1 MTARFS
7 IGIDLGTTSS
17 ALAYVPL
24 TGVAQPEVLAV
35 TQWDTPDALIKA
47 VTLPSFLYKPED
59 AIITQLRGR
68 VPGTQGWIVGRLA
81 RRRAGETPGRIVRSA
96 KSWLCHHA
104 ADRSAP
110 ILPWGSEDLAPVEK
124 ISPVQAAAIILNYLR
139 STWNS
144 GFAGYG
150 DTFDDQEI
158 TITVPASFDAAA
170 QRLTLTAAEEA
181 GFPNRVRLLEE
192 PQAALYC
199 WLEQHSAANP
209 LWEEPGGHNANRRHV
224 LIVDIGGGT
233 SDFSLF
239 ELRRGASGGVPDIT
253 RVAVSEH
260 ILLGG
265 DNIDL
270 TLAVLLERRLVGE
283 RGQIAGLRWDH
294 LVASCRDLKEQA
306 FSGVASADERFTVTL
321 PSRGSSLVAGTQT
334 ATLARDEIERL
345 VLDGFFPVCKAS
357 ARPYRTQAGLR
368 DWGLPYAADSAV
380 THHLADFLRDRP
392 RVDAVLFNGGSLSAT
407 VLRQRL
413 LEQIAAWQGTTH
425 PNELENAVPDLAVAL
440 GAARFGKLLHGHSGR
455 IAAGAARAVFVQAQ
469 AAPASADQAASPAL
483 VCVLPRN
490 APAEEVF
497 DIDLPG
503 LEVRTDQL
511 VSFQACSSTRHGR
524 CRAGDVFP
532 WEAEVFH
539 MLPPLQ
545 TIINTGNGPDARP
558 DRTVPVRLA
567 AKMNTLGLLQISCVS
582 TDPLTPQ
589 SWPLE
594 FNLRPHECSNGAA
607 GTAPASE
614 RSAANATVENQQ
626 AARGHIATTFTRPA
640 PKSGRLTANAIL
652 KDLERILGLPRHEW
666 NVALLRN
673 LWPVLNNQTI
683 GRKLSVEHEE
693 TWLTLA
699 GFLLRPGFG
708 FAHDGLRMDE
718 LWRLRN
724 TGLCFP
730 GKRNKVQECILW
742 RRVAGGLTA
751 ERQDMLLGAE
761 LNGIHM
767 GRASPELV
775 RLAGSLERLP
785 QDTKA
790 DLIQTFIAQALQRVE
805 ARQHCAPYLAALGL
819 LLNRAPL
826 YAGPETVV
834 VPEFVARAY
843 AAFRDLDWADAEL
856 PEMHNLFLR
865 AARVVD
871 DRNLDVPKSLRN
883 QIARKLENAGV
894 TVVRTK
900 TIKSFTPAG
909 RLDRTILYGEALP
922 PGLVL
927 GADVNGER

>member
-24 TGVAQPEVLAV
+24 AGVAQPEVLAV
-35 TQWDTPDALIKA
+35 AQWDTPTALVEA

-59 AIITQLRGR
+59 AIATQLRGN
-68 VPGTQGWIVGRLA
+68 VPGTQEWIAGRLA
-81 RRRAGETPGRIVRSA
+81 RRRAGETPGRVVRSA

-110 ILPWGSEDLAPVEK
+110 ILPWGSEDLTPAQK

-139 STWNS
+139 GAWDRR
-144 GFAGYG
+144 FAGYG
-150 DTFDDQEI
+150 EAFDDQEI

-170 QRLTLTAAEEA
+170 QRLTLSAAKEA
-181 GFPNRVRLLEE
+181 GFPSRVRLLEE

-199 WLEQHSAANP
+199 WLEQHSWADPLREGLGAHDANP
-209 LWEEPGGHNANRRHV
+209 RHV

-239 ELRRGASGGVPDIT
+239 ELRGDASGAIPDIT
-253 RVAVSEH
+253 RMAVSEH

-283 RGQIAGLRWDH
+283 RGQIAGPRWDN

-306 FSGVASADERFTVTL
+306 LSGIASADERFTVAL
-321 PSRGSSLVAGTQT
+321 PGRGSSLVAGAQT

-345 VLDGFFPVCKAS
+345 VLDGFFPACIAS

-380 THHLADFLRDRP
+380 THHLANFLRDRP
-392 RVDAVLFNGGSLSAT
+392 RVDAVLFNGGSLRAT

-413 LEQIAAWQGTTH
+413 LEQIAAWQGSSH
-425 PNELENAVPDLAVAL
+425 PIELENAAPDLAVAL

-455 IAAGAARAVFVQAQ
+455 IAAGAARAVFLQAQ
-469 AAPASADQAASPAL
+469 AAPASQTASPAL

-490 APAEEVF
+490 ASAEEVF
-497 DIDLPG
+497 DIELPG
-503 LEVRTDQL
+503 LEVRTDVL

-524 CRAGDVFP
+524 CRAGDIVS
-532 WEAEVFH
+532 WEAEAFH

-545 TIINTGNGPDARP
+545 TIIRTANDADAGP
-558 DRTVPVRLA
+558 DRTVAVRLA
-567 AKMNTLGLLQISCVS
+567 AKMNTLGLLQISLVS

-594 FNLRPHECSNGAA
+594 FNLRPHEYSNGAA
-607 GTAPASE
+607 RTAPALE
-614 RSAANATVENQQ
+614 RSEANATVESQQ
-626 AARGHIATTFTRPA
+626 AAQGHIATTFTRPA
-640 PKSGRLTANAIL
+640 PKSGRLTANVIL
-652 KDLERILGLPRHEW
+652 KELERILGLPRHEW

-673 LWPVLNNQTI
+673 LWPVLNNQTS
-683 GRKLSVEHEE
+683 GRKRSVEHEE
-693 TWLTLA
+693 AWLTLA

-708 FAHDGLRMDE
+708 FPHDRLRMDE
-718 LWRLRN
+718 LWQLRN
-724 TGLCFP
+724 AGLCFP
-730 GKRNKVQECILW
+730 GKRNKVQEYILW

-751 ERQDMLLGAE
+751 EWQAMLLAGE
-761 LNGIHM
+761 LNGIRI
-767 GRASPELV
+767 GRASPEQV
-775 RLAGSLERLP
+775 RLAGSLERLS
-785 QDTKA
+785 QETKE

-834 VPEFVARAY
+834 VPEFVARTY
-843 AAFRDLDWADAEL
+843 AAFRDLDWADVEL
-856 PEMHNLFLR
+856 IEMHNLFLR

-894 TVVRTK
+894 TPTRTK
-900 TIKSFTPAG
+900 AIKAFTPVG
-909 RLDRTILYGEALP
+909 RMDRAILYGEALP

-927 GADVNGER
+927 GADGNGER